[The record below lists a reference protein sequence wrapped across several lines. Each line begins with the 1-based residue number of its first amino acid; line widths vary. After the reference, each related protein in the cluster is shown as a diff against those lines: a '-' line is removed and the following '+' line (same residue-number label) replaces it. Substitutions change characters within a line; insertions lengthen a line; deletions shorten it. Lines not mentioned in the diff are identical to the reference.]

1 MARSCAEIARDPSAQ
16 TRRPGDALFG
26 IAVAIAGAGTLWGM
40 AVAIALAWS
49 R

>member
-1 MARSCAEIARDPSAQ
+1 MARSCTEIARDPTAQ

-26 IAVAIAGAGTLWGM
+26 IAVAIAGAGTLWGI
-40 AVAIALAWS
+40 AIALAWS